1 MMIRLFSCALLSL
14 LLVVGTAWAQVA
26 QDQSGAQ
33 AQAVADQ
40 FLDALEAGQWAAA
53 STIMGRQDV
62 TAEQLEKLWTAYAE
76 LGAGGENWRGPM
88 TMVRTG
94 GTEDSPIT
102 RVSVALPSAN
112 GHAEVRMHVKDGK
125 PFSLELAPSIAS
137 FGPYADLA
145 GWSHAEAGGTVVRW
159 YLSRSRAAVV
169 REVRINNGPIADLQ
183 VIKPTTPGSLVMLR
197 SHNCPSDVC
206 GQTGSFANG
215 VVTWREPKAIGGRV
229 GDFLEVRMWLEQGM
243 VLATQIINPH
253 PYSGGPA
260 QVMAPYR
267 YKLSLAQPLSEEQY
281 AEAIVKVPAL
291 EARVDVDVAN
301 ALGNQ
306 LARRQAQDAAAE
318 EKRRSS
324 ERVQSFNRLMGNV
337 SNALAEADTGSYAE
351 AQANLDATVANIQ
364 YAAAVE
370 RQQQQSTQQAS
381 PQPARAPQPPQAQV
395 AAASPPS
402 PPLSPSSVQGES
414 AAVAAPG
421 QPLRFIM
428 SIGMRNLPGDKVNS
442 TCYSNVVT
450 RDGPPG
456 WGGTG
461 FLPAGSGEQARQTV
475 EGLKAQF
482 IAACQAGGRQISS
495 AGNFNWVW
503 NQRPGDEQEF
513 ASARAKYSEDVS
525 VSVQ

>member
-1 MMIRLFSCALLSL
+1 MIRVYSCVLFS
-14 LLVVGTAWAQVA
+14 LLVAVGTARAQA
-26 QDQSGAQ
+26 PQDPSGAQ
-33 AQAVADQ
+33 AQAAAERL
-40 FLDALEAGQWAAA
+40 LDALEAGQWAAA
-53 STIMGRQDV
+53 SRIMGRQDV

-88 TMVRTG
+88 TTVRTG
-94 GTEDSPIT
+94 GTDDSPIT

-159 YLSRSRAAVV
+159 YLSRSRTAVV
-169 REVRINNGPIADLQ
+169 REVRVNNGPIADLQ

-206 GQTGSFANG
+206 GQTGTFANG

-229 GDFLEVRMWLEQGM
+229 GDFLEVRMWLERDM

-253 PYSGGPA
+253 PYGGGPA

-267 YKLSLAQPLSEEQY
+267 YRLSLAQPLSEEQY

-301 ALGNQ
+301 ALGKQ
-306 LARRQAQDAAAE
+306 VARRQAQDAAAE

-324 ERVQSFNRLMGNV
+324 ERVQSFNRLMGSV
-337 SNALAEADTGSYAE
+337 AGALAEADTGSYAE

-364 YAAAVE
+364 HAAAVE
-370 RQQQQSTQQAS
+370 RQQQHSPQQAS
-381 PQPARAPQPPQAQV
+381 PQPARAPQPPQERAQV
-395 AAASPPS
+395 A
-402 PPLSPSSVQGES
+402 ES

-421 QPLRFIM
+421 KPLRFIM

-442 TCYSNVVT
+442 TCYSSVVT

-461 FLPAGSGEQARQTV
+461 FLPPGSGEQARQTV
-475 EGLKAQF
+475 ESLKAQF

-503 NQRPGDEQEF
+503 NQRPDDEQKF
-513 ASARAKYSEDVS
+513 AGARAKYAEDVS
-525 VSVQ
+525 VIVQ